1 MKDAIYAGTFDP
13 ITLGHLDVVE
23 RAARTFET
31 LTVAVALDC
40 GKSPMFTL
48 KERVEIVK
56 EACAPFE
63 NVTVEPFSGLLVD
76 FARSKSAEVIVRGL
90 RTVSDFEYEMQMAL
104 TNRQLAADIETIF
117 LMPKQDFSY
126 VSSTNV
132 RQIALLGGCVKNFV
146 PPCVV
151 ARVDRKLKGG
161 S

>member
-1 MKDAIYAGTFDP
+1 MIQAIYAGTFDP

-23 RAARTFET
+23 RAARTFGQ
-31 LTVAVALDC
+31 LTVAVARDC
-40 GKSPMFTL
+40 GKSPLFTL
-48 KERVEIVK
+48 EERVEIVR

-63 NVTVEPFSGLLVD
+63 NVTVEQFSGLLVD
-76 FARSKSAEVIVRGL
+76 FAKSKSADVIVRGL

-104 TNRQLAADIETIF
+104 TNRQLAEEIETIF

-132 RQIALLGGCVKNFV
+132 RQIASLGGRIENFV
-146 PPCVV
+146 PPNVV
-151 ARVDRKLKGG
+151 ERVNRKLEGK